1 MSCKSSKMH
10 FVWQPEIISD
20 YLKKTS
26 AEFLRKKTKHPA
38 AMPQSFQAERKID
51 INEKSICSLAPLDIS
66 NINKARNLKIS
77 KKMIGT
83 IQNMRK
89 FSTYTNL
96 EKKEK
101 NQQKAEISTQE
112 DEDFLLENLKEE
124 KFKSEFQK
132 YCKKLKRTL
141 SVKF

>member
-1 MSCKSSKMH
+1 
-10 FVWQPEIISD
+10 
-20 YLKKTS
+20 
-26 AEFLRKKTKHPA
+26 
-38 AMPQSFQAERKID
+38 
-51 INEKSICSLAPLDIS
+51 
-66 NINKARNLKIS
+66 
-77 KKMIGT
+77 MIGT

>member
-1 MSCKSSKMH
+1 
-10 FVWQPEIISD
+10 
-20 YLKKTS
+20 
-26 AEFLRKKTKHPA
+26 
-38 AMPQSFQAERKID
+38 
-51 INEKSICSLAPLDIS
+51 
-66 NINKARNLKIS
+66 
-77 KKMIGT
+77 MIGT
-83 IQNMRK
+83 IKNMRK
-89 FSTYTNL
+89 FSSYTNL

>member
-1 MSCKSSKMH
+1 MPCLQKCI
-10 FVWQPEIISD
+10 FVLQPEIISD
-20 YLKKTS
+20 YFKKHQLNFS
-26 AEFLRKKTKHPA
+26 EKKTKHPA

-51 INEKSICSLAPLDIS
+51 INEKSICSLSPLDIS
-66 NINKARNLKIS
+66 NINLARNLKIYI
-77 KKMIGT
+77 KMIGT
-83 IQNMRK
+83 IKNMRK

-112 DEDFLLENLKEE
+112 DEDFLLENFKEE